1 MATTVGETQYKVSID
16 TKELKSGLT
25 AVNNDIERTS
35 GAGSKILGGIGG
47 ALKGIGKFA
56 LGAGAAITTAVGGV
70 IATGGFDRAM
80 NIEQAQFKLKGL
92 GHDSESVSQ
101 IMDNALASVKGTAYG
116 LGDAATVAASAV
128 AAGVPAGQ
136 ELERTLKLVADASAI
151 SGRDLNEM
159 GAIFNK
165 VAAAGKLTGQELNQL
180 TDSGIPVIQL
190 LSQSM
195 GKSEEEVRKLVSA
208 GKIGFAEFQNAIETG
223 MGGAALTLGET
234 FDGALANVGAAASR
248 LGETFVTPL
257 RQQLTPALGA
267 MQNLLDAV
275 GSGATEQI
283 PALTQQIAGTV
294 TVALNNLIQ
303 NITPIIQNLVPVAI
317 SLFKTLIKILPPLLK
332 QIIPIVLQAAI
343 DIAVAVGEE
352 LGNIVTMIIEVLTDN
367 MPKLLDGAVRFFMA
381 IVNAIPQIITSLG
394 QNLPTI
400 INSIVTTLT
409 NPTFLQQ
416 MLQAGIQ
423 ILMALVKAI
432 PQIVVALAEAI
443 PTIVD
448 NIITFL
454 TDPQNLLMLITAAF
468 EVFMAIVKAIPQII
482 PPLIKAV
489 GSLMS
494 AVPRT
499 IGTWLSKIANKM
511 GEVIQGAV
519 NKIGEFVGSIGKA
532 AKNLMKGLWEG
543 ILKAK
548 DTVVNKIK
556 EVCEGALNA
565 VKNFFGIKS
574 PSRVMAQMGNYL
586 MEGFENGIANAGAGV
601 VAEAQRVNSAV
612 ANAFG
617 VDDFGINPTVGT
629 AGSFSNNTIGGTAG
643 SRSGF
648 GSVVVN
654 QNVVANTPIDLQIIN
669 QRLGNAVRRATA

>member
-1 MATTVGETQYKVSID
+1 MATTVGEIVYKVSID
-16 TKELKSGLT
+16 TKDLKSGLNT
-25 AVNNDIERTS
+25 VNNDIEKAS
-35 GAGSKILGGIGG
+35 GAGSKVLGGIGG

-92 GHDSESVSQ
+92 GHDTQSVDK
-101 IMDNALASVKGTAYG
+101 IMSNALASVKGTAYG

-223 MGGAALTLGET
+223 MGGAALTLGQT
-234 FDGALANVGAAASR
+234 FDGALANVRAAAGR
-248 LGETFVTPL
+248 LGETFTTPL

-275 GSGATEQI
+275 GNGATDKIPELTAQI
-283 PALTQQIAGTV
+283 GSTV
-294 TVALNNLIQ
+294 TIALNNLIK
-303 NITPIIQNLVPVAI
+303 NITPILQNLVPVVI
-317 SLFKTLIKILPPLLK
+317 DLFKTIVKILPPLLK
-332 QIIPIVLQAAI
+332 QILPVILDAAI
-343 DIAVAVGEE
+343 DIAVAVAEE
-352 LGNIVTMIIEVLTDN
+352 LGNIVDMIVAVIAEN
-367 MPKLLDGAVRFFMA
+367 SPKLLQGAIKFFMA
-381 IVNAIPQIITSLG
+381 LVNAIPQIITSLATH
-394 QNLPTI
+394 LPTI
-400 INSIVTTLT
+400 INAIVTTLT
-409 NPTFLQQ
+409 SPTFLQQ

-432 PQIVVALAEAI
+432 PQIIVALAEAI

-454 TDPQNLLMLITAAF
+454 TDPQNIIMLITAAF
-468 EVFMAIVKAIPQII
+468 EVFMAIVKAIPKIL
-482 PPLIKAV
+482 PPLVKAL
-489 GSLMS
+489 GSLML

-499 IGTWLSKIANKM
+499 ILTFIGRVGGAM
-511 GEVIQGAV
+511 GSVIQGAI
-519 NKIGEFVGSIGKA
+519 NKIGSFIGAIGQA
-532 AKNLMKGLWEG
+532 ARNLMEGLWKG
-543 ILKAK
+543 ILNAK
-548 DTVVNKIK
+548 DTVVKKIK
-556 EVCEGALNA
+556 EVCQGALDA

-601 VAEAQRVNSAV
+601 VAEAQKVNSAV

-617 VDDFGINPTVGT
+617 VDDFGVNPTVGSGT
-629 AGSFSNNTIGGTAG
+629 FSNNTVATSG
-643 SRSGF
+643 SGSSF

-654 QNVVANTPIDLQIIN
+654 QNVVANTPVDMQILN

>member
-1 MATTVGETQYKVSID
+1 MATTVGEIVYKVSID
-16 TKELKSGLT
+16 TKDLKSGLNT
-25 AVNNDIERTS
+25 VNNDIEKAS
-35 GAGSKILGGIGG
+35 GAGSKVLGGIGG

-92 GHDSESVSQ
+92 GHDTQSVDK
-101 IMDNALASVKGTAYG
+101 IMSNALASVKGTAYG

-223 MGGAALTLGET
+223 MGGAALTLGQT
-234 FDGALANVGAAASR
+234 FDGALANVRAAAGR

-275 GSGATEQI
+275 GNGAVEKIPELTAQI
-283 PALTQQIAGTV
+283 GSTV
-294 TVALNNLIQ
+294 TIALNNLIK
-303 NITPIIQNLVPVAI
+303 NITPILQSLVPVVI
-317 SLFKTLIKILPPLLK
+317 DLFKTIVKILPPLLK
-332 QIIPIVLQAAI
+332 QILPVILDAAI
-343 DIAVAVGEE
+343 AIAVAVAEE
-352 LGNIVTMIIEVLTDN
+352 LGNIVDMIVAVIAEN
-367 MPKLLDGAVRFFMA
+367 SPKLLQGAISFFMA
-381 IVNAIPQIITSLG
+381 LVNAIPQVITSLATH
-394 QNLPTI
+394 LPTI
-400 INSIVTTLT
+400 INAIVTTLT
-409 NPTFLQQ
+409 SPTFLQQ
-416 MLQAGIQ
+416 MLQAGIK
-423 ILMALVKAI
+423 ILMSLVEAI
-432 PQIVVALAEAI
+432 PQIIVALAEAI

-454 TDPQNLLMLITAAF
+454 TDPKNIMMLLSAAVK
-468 EVFMAIVKAIPQII
+468 VFMALVSAIPKIIPSLVKA
-482 PPLIKAV
+482 L
-489 GSLMS
+489 GSLMI
-494 AVPRT
+494 AIPRT
-499 IGTWLSKIANKM
+499 ILTFVGRVGAAM
-511 GEVIQGAV
+511 GQVIQGAV
-519 NKIGEFVGSIGKA
+519 NKIGSFVESIGKA

-543 ILKAK
+543 ILNAK
-548 DTVVNKIK
+548 DTVVKKIK
-556 EVCEGALNA
+556 EVCQGALNA
-565 VKNFFGIKS
+565 VKSFFGIKS

-601 VAEAQRVNSAV
+601 VAEAQKVNSAV

-617 VDDFGINPTVGT
+617 VDDFGVNPTVGS
-629 AGSFSNNTIGGTAG
+629 GSFSNNTVATSG
-643 SRSGF
+643 SGSSF

-654 QNVVANTPIDLQIIN
+654 QNVVANTPVDMQIIN